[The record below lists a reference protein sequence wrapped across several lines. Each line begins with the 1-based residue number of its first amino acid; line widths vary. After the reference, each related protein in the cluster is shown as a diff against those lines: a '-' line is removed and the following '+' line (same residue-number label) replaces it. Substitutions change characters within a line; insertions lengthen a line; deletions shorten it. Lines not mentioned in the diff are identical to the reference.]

1 MPTPAISSQTET
13 HALPHGELCLLGA
26 CSCVTGAMTR
36 LDLGGTSLLVDA
48 GAPQGDDARG
58 WSLPD
63 AAMDA
68 AGIVLTH
75 GHQDHVGA
83 LAHMLDAGFAG
94 PIFAT
99 AATFDI
105 ATMIVEDGLGIAGA
119 STREIREFRT
129 RLAALARRVRYDVPF
144 DTGGLRVTLREAGHI
159 LGSSSVE
166 VESAHARVLVSGDL
180 GRPNSPL
187 LRDFETAWSEHRP
200 FDLVVMESTYGDRNH
215 RHGGAEVEAELERV
229 VKRALRDGGHIL
241 VPAFAIG
248 RTQTLL
254 YHLDRLRTSGR
265 IPKVPVALDSPLGLR
280 VTEVYGDHSR
290 LFDRE
295 ALDRIGRGDDPLDF
309 ADLYAVRRGG
319 DSVRLRDVHEPM
331 IIIAGSGMCTG
342 GRIVGHLQEL
352 LPRPETCVV
361 FVGYQAVGTP
371 GRAIQEAAKRRGRVS
386 LGGQQVDVN
395 AEVVSIGGLSAHA
408 DQGELTRWLRAIPD
422 VRAVAL
428 HHGEPHAQDA
438 LASHLEGALSAS
450 R

>member
-1 MPTPAISSQTET
+1 MPTPRISAQTS
-13 HALPHGELCLLGA
+13 HHPLPHGELCLLGA

-36 LDLGGTSLLVDA
+36 IDLGAAKLLVDA

-63 AAMDA
+63 AALEVD
-68 AGIVLTH
+68 GIVLTH

-83 LAHMLDAGFAG
+83 LAAMLEAGFSG
-94 PIFAT
+94 PIYAT

-105 ATMIVEDGLGIAGA
+105 ATMIVEDGLGLEGA

-129 RLAALARRVRYDVPF
+129 RLAALARPVRHDVPF
-144 DTGGLRVTLREAGHI
+144 QANGLTVTMREAGHI
-159 LGSSSVE
+159 LGSASVE
-166 VESAHARVLVSGDL
+166 VESNDARVLVSGDL
-180 GRPNSPL
+180 GRPDSPL
-187 LRDFETAWSEHRP
+187 LRDYQTSWSAHRP

-215 RHGGAEVEAELERV
+215 RHGGKEVEDELERV

-254 YHLDRLRTSGR
+254 YHLDRLQTSGR

-280 VTEVYGDHSR
+280 VTEVYGEHTR

-319 DSVRLRDVHEPM
+319 DSVRLRDVKDPM

-371 GRAIQEAAKRRGRVS
+371 GRAIQEAGKRRGSVR
-386 LGGQQVDVN
+386 LGGEQVDVR
-395 AEVVSIGGLSAHA
+395 AEITSIGGLSAHA
-408 DQGELTRWLRAIPD
+408 DQSELTRWVRAIPD

-428 HHGEPHAQDA
+428 HHGEPEAQEA
-438 LASHLEGALSAS
+438 LVAHLQRAWGGA
-450 R
+450 

>member
-1 MPTPAISSQTET
+1 MPTPHISTQTAT

-36 LDLGGTSLLVDA
+36 IDLDGSSLLVDA

-63 AAMDA
+63 AALGVQ
-68 AGIVLTH
+68 GIVLTH

-83 LAHMLDAGFAG
+83 LAEMLEAGFAG
-94 PIFAT
+94 PIYAT

-105 ATMIVEDGLGIAGA
+105 ATMIVEDGLGIEGA

-144 DTGGLRVTLREAGHI
+144 QANGLTVTLHEAGHI
-159 LGSSSVE
+159 LGSASVE
-166 VESAHARVLVSGDL
+166 VESADARVLVSGDL
-180 GRPNSPL
+180 GRPSSPL
-187 LRDFETAWSEHRP
+187 LRDFQTTWSAHKP

-229 VKRALRDGGHIL
+229 VKRALHDGGHIL

-254 YHLDRLRTSGR
+254 YHLDRLQASGR
-265 IPKVPVALDSPLGLR
+265 IPKIPVALDSPLGLR
-280 VTEVYGDHSR
+280 VTEVYSDHSR

-319 DSVRLRDVHEPM
+319 DSVRLRDVKEPM
-331 IIIAGSGMCTG
+331 IVIAGSGMCTG

-371 GRAIQEAAKRRGRVS
+371 GRAIQEAAKRRGYVS
-386 LGGQQVDVN
+386 LGGHSVDVR

-408 DQGELTRWLRAIPD
+408 DQRELTRWLGAIPD

-428 HHGEPHAQDA
+428 HHGEPEAQDA
-438 LASHLEGALSAS
+438 LASHLASAL